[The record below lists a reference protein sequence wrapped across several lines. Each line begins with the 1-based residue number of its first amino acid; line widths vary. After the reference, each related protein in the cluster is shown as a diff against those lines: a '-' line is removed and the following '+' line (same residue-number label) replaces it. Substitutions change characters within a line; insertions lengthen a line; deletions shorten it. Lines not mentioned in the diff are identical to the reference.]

1 MAEGATGGAK
11 AVGAAAGITAVT
23 LNAHP
28 VFLGIPSDVLL
39 AAFAGAMFGLAYTR
53 PEAWGTLLD
62 IPAGSTAKRAGWLLL
77 RTGGVAF
84 TLSSIAIA
92 SAWAIAVAPH
102 FPLLTWTGDVPPI
115 PLAGLLAYGGQ
126 RLIPKALE
134 AGGRWLDRRA
144 EKP

>member
-1 MAEGATGGAK
+1 MAGSATGAK
-11 AVGAAAGITAVT
+11 AVGAAAGVTAVT

-62 IPAGSTAKRAGWLLL
+62 IPPGSTAKRAGWLLL
-77 RTGGVAF
+77 RTSGVAF

-134 AGGRWLDRRA
+134 AGGRWLDRRS